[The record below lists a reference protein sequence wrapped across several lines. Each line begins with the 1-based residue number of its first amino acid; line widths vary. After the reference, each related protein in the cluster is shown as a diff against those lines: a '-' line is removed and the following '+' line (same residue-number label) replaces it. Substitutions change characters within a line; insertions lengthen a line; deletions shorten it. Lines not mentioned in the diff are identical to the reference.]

1 MRDAVIFDMD
11 GLLLD
16 TERISLAAYRET
28 CAEFDLAFDQTL
40 YDSLIGCNMVH
51 IEQLLTDK
59 IEDFPGDP
67 FMKMWQ
73 QIYHD
78 EAVLKPVP
86 VKEGVREFLDYLALE
101 NIPCAVATSTGYE
114 KAKQKLKNA
123 ELLDFFKD
131 LSTGDQVQY
140 SKPHPEIYLKAA
152 RKIGFMPTE
161 CLAIEDSDNGVRA
174 AHGAEMLVFQI
185 PDLITPSEDVRK
197 LGHSIVDSM
206 KDVHQR
212 FLD

>member
-16 TERISLAAYRET
+16 TERISLAAYHET

-59 IEDFPGDP
+59 VADFPGDP

-86 VKEGVREFLDYLALE
+86 VKEGVREFLEYLALK

-123 ELLDFFKD
+123 ELIDFFKD

-197 LGHSIVDSM
+197 LGHTIVDSM

-212 FLD
+212 FLG